1 MNVLAQK
8 IPGLTRHQ
16 VKKPKLNARMREAV
30 CRLNERVTRDFPCT
44 LDAATFD
51 WGRQN
56 VPELISEI
64 GEAENQ
70 ANFLVLEANDK
81 KIPEEKAWA
90 AIERW
95 RDLTIELFRRRDAAM
110 RQEQC

>member
-16 VKKPKLNARMREAV
+16 VKKPKLDMRMREAV
-30 CRLNERVTRDFPCT
+30 ADMGKRVARDFPCT
-44 LDAATFD
+44 LDAATFE

-64 GEAENQ
+64 SDAESQ

-90 AIERW
+90 AIEKW
-95 RDLTIELFRRRDAAM
+95 RDLTIELFRRRAAAM
-110 RQEQC
+110 RQEQS